1 MTKFFSFLLV
11 LIICSSI
18 QAQQIEH
25 FSYSQC
31 GGIKDSLSVSSAP
44 EGAERIYDR
53 IISQK
58 YANNILKLRFGKLS
72 NCAGISNSNSFFS
85 GDTLRITFD
94 EFVPIKID
102 TLEDGSVVTTSEWLA
117 CDCYFESDYVIS
129 DLPKEPLTILV
140 NGTEIKHH
148 PKYKTYPVTFELLD
162 GDTINYTDKYGLQQ
176 GKWIVD
182 LPNNGYIRGFQKDGQ
197 YIIRDYKSFY
207 DNNQLKGEYVLD
219 SLGRGFGRQFY
230 PNGNLRSMHTK
241 TGIDKEVLIYYYE
254 NGNVKRHHI
263 DTDMNS
269 DVTLQFYENGN
280 LEKASMFQAWN
291 EYYANGQLKIKR
303 LYSNN
308 PKNIWAIYYYDTGE
322 TMAIYYIE
330 EENFSVKRRWWECF
344 DKSGKSVSK
353 EYLVKQ
359 GYDFIRN

>member
-1 MTKFFSFLLV
+1 MTKFLSSLLT
-11 LIICSSI
+11 LIICISI
-18 QAQQIEH
+18 QAQRIEH

-31 GGIKDSLSVSSAP
+31 GGNKDSLSVSSVP

-53 IISQK
+53 IISQE

-72 NCAGISNSNSFFS
+72 NCAGISNPNSFFS
-85 GDTLRITFD
+85 RDTLKIIFD
-94 EFVPIKID
+94 DFVTRID
-102 TLEDGSVVTTSEWLA
+102 TMEDGSIVESHDIVM

-140 NGTEIKHH
+140 NGTEIQNH
-148 PKYKTYPVTFELLD
+148 PKYKTYPVTFEVLD
-162 GDTINYTDKYGLQQ
+162 GDTINYIDKYGLEQ

-182 LPNNGYIRGFQKDGQ
+182 IPNGGYIRGFQKDGK
-197 YIIRDYKSFY
+197 YITRDYKSYY

-219 SLGRGFGRQFY
+219 SIGRGFGRQFY
-230 PNGNLRSMHTK
+230 SNGNLMSVHTK
-241 TGIDKEVLIYYYE
+241 TGVDKEVLIYYYE
-254 NGNVKRHHI
+254 NGNVKRHYI
-263 DTDMNS
+263 NTDMS
-269 DVTLQFYENGN
+269 RDVTLEFYENGN
-280 LEKASMFQAWN
+280 LEKTSMFRAWN

-308 PKNIWAIYYYDTGE
+308 PKNIWAMYFYDTGE

-330 EENFSVKRRWWECF
+330 TDNFSVKRRWWECF

-359 GYDFIRN
+359 GYDFIRD